1 MNFNFFQFYMGMQ
14 KIVRCKP
21 LILIQDFLD
30 KYVDFLTYIFQE
42 PALEGGF
49 SNFMELLSS
58 SSPVSLRLSTS
69 TQSEK
74 ARGRGPCLG
83 ADRKRVSRRDMSG
96 EDRKRVTGGTC
107 QERIGRESG
116 GGQEGAGGET
126 ARGKC

>member
-1 MNFNFFQFYMGMQ
+1 MGMQ

-69 TQSEK
+69 TVHAVREG
-74 ARGRGPCLG
+74 AGPG
-83 ADRKRVSRRDMSG
+83 AMLRESVG
-96 EDRKRVTGGTC
+96 ETC
-107 QERIGRESG
+107 QERTGKESQG
-116 GGQEGAGGET
+116 GHVR
-126 ARGKC
+126 RG